1 MLHGGE
7 TIATLELVD
16 PTAVKKAVLYSSDL
30 PELKAPRR
38 LKQKKHQQL
47 RAVLSTL
54 EHTME
59 GYPSDNVRENVQL
72 LLSLLT
78 DKTLPILQFREL
90 LSNLSGRLPPVVATK
105 VSEVIEK
112 YEFGVNN
119 LDQLVGADISF
130 PGQAI
135 LDILLEF
142 EKTISDGAEV
152 AIFRVRTL
160 AVTSL
165 LFLLLCVSRH
175 VC

>member
-30 PELKAPRR
+30 PKLKAPRR

-160 AVTSL
+160 AVTSAL
-165 LFLLLCVSRH
+165 LFWLLCLS
-175 VC
+175 C